1 MAWPPKMTGPEL
13 KALGAAIFGFGTG
26 LYWFFKGFKVFR
38 EYRVIKDTPEIP
50 IRSISMGLV
59 HVHGKAGGEETVTS
73 PISDTPCLYYQ
84 IVVEKWITGARGGGS
99 WTDYRT
105 DSKGVRFNLEDTSGK
120 TAVDLQG
127 AEVKLVPTSVT
138 ETQRTQAPP
147 VGLCGEGLDPRLS
160 LAMYEVSDN
169 HLNAYADRLGAHGHS
184 LAGTIKGLA
193 IQGDPGY
200 GAAFNAR
207 AGLPRA
213 YRFTEYC
220 IRAGES
226 YDITGTCVE
235 NPDAKDVHDRNLIVK
250 GESEPT
256 FLITSK
262 SQTGIESAL
271 RRGAM
276 ARVFGGAA
284 AAIFCLAFIFVKL
297 GWI

>member
-1 MAWPPKMTGPEL
+1 MTGPEL

-105 DSKGVRFNLEDTSGK
+105 DSKGVRFNLEDASGK

-147 VGLCGEGLDPRLS
+147 VGLSGEGLDPRLS
-160 LAMYEVSDN
+160 LAMYEIVRSGGFSTGGFNFDAK
-169 HLNAYADRLGAHGHS
+169 LRRQSLARADLFHGHIGGIDT
-184 LAGTIKGLA
+184 L
-193 IQGDPGY
+193 
-200 GAAFNAR
+200 AR
-207 AGLPRA
+207 ALLVAADMVQDDALYRYRANRYEGWSGDLGQSILSGQTSLSDLAQRVEAENIDPRPVSGGQ
-213 YRFTEYC
+213 ELL
-220 IRAGES
+220 
-226 YDITGTCVE
+226 E
-235 NPDAKDVHDRNLIVK
+235 NLVNQRIWA
-250 GESEPT
+250 T
-256 FLITSK
+256 
-262 SQTGIESAL
+262 A
-271 RRGAM
+271 RR
-276 ARVFGGAA
+276 
-284 AAIFCLAFIFVKL
+284 
-297 GWI
+297 

>member
-1 MAWPPKMTGPEL
+1 MAWPHKMTDTEL
-13 KALGAAIFGFGTG
+13 KALGAAVLGFGWG
-26 LYWFFKGFKVFR
+26 LYWFFKGFRIFR

-59 HVHGKAGGEETVTS
+59 HVHGMAGGAECVTS

-84 IVVEKWITGARGGGS
+84 VVVEKWIPGARGGGC

-105 DSKGVRFNLEDTSGK
+105 DSKGVTFALEDASGK
-120 TAVDLQG
+120 TAVDPHG
-127 AEVKLVPTSVT
+127 AEVKLVPASVT
-138 ETQRTQAPP
+138 ETQRTHAPP
-147 VGLCGEGLDPRLS
+147 VGMVGEGLDPRLS

-184 LAGTIKGLA
+184 LVGAIKGLA